1 MKNDPNID
9 DLEKYFINTGYF
21 IKKSTEKKRIKK
33 DSMDRRNQRF
43 TVTKFMKSSTKT
55 YSNYATVNIVNEGE
69 ELEIPEEKPAKDI
82 NNLPITDRYH
92 LDDKDDLV
100 EMEKKTR
107 TPKIQTKSSSRN
119 LKAIEENN
127 EKINYLYLKELNQE
141 TLLNLLDKQTN
152 KDMEEY
158 LLNQLKMIEK
168 DGYPF
173 TNQKLVNEIINSSK
187 TEKSREKIAIAY
199 KYHFECVKQF
209 IDEIFT
215 ELLKNID
222 NIPYIIRA
230 VCTIISK
237 LIKIKF
243 PNITTIQV
251 IPFISEFIFS
261 NLIIH
266 ILVNPKFNGIMMFD
280 FLKDKSLMEMNII
293 IHYLILIL

>member
-1 MKNDPNID
+1 
-9 DLEKYFINTGYF
+9 
-21 IKKSTEKKRIKK
+21 
-33 DSMDRRNQRF
+33 
-43 TVTKFMKSSTKT
+43 
-55 YSNYATVNIVNEGE
+55 
-69 ELEIPEEKPAKDI
+69 
-82 NNLPITDRYH
+82 
-92 LDDKDDLV
+92 
-100 EMEKKTR
+100 
-107 TPKIQTKSSSRN
+107 
-119 LKAIEENN
+119 
-127 EKINYLYLKELNQE
+127 
-141 TLLNLLDKQTN
+141 
-152 KDMEEY
+152 MEEY

-168 DGYPF
+168 DGCPF
-173 TNQKLVNEIINSSK
+173 TNQKLVNEIVNSSK

-280 FLKDKSLMEMNII
+280 FLKDKEINSERNNKIFSMNK
-293 IHYLILIL
+293 ILKQLLKG

>member
-1 MKNDPNID
+1 
-9 DLEKYFINTGYF
+9 
-21 IKKSTEKKRIKK
+21 
-33 DSMDRRNQRF
+33 
-43 TVTKFMKSSTKT
+43 MKSSTKT

-82 NNLPITDRYH
+82 NNLPISDRYH

-107 TPKIQTKSSSRN
+107 TPKIQTKSISRN

-168 DGYPF
+168 DGCPF
-173 TNQKLVNEIINSSK
+173 TNQKLVNEIVNSSK
-187 TEKSREKIAIAY
+187 TEKSREKIALAY

-222 NIPYIIRA
+222 NILYILELYA
-230 VCTIISK
+230 Q
-237 LIKIKF
+237 LYQ
-243 PNITTIQV
+243 N
-251 IPFISEFIFS
+251 
-261 NLIIH
+261 
-266 ILVNPKFNGIMMFD
+266 
-280 FLKDKSLMEMNII
+280 
-293 IHYLILIL
+293 